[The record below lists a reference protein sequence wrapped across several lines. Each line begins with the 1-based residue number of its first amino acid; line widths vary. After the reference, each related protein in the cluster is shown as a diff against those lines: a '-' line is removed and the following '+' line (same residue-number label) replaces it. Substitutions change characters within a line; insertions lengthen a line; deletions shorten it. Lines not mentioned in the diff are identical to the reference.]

1 MFTDDLTIGDEDCG
15 ETRDRVS
22 VLKGYGGK
30 EIKKLA
36 RSLPDTAPVVGDDD
50 YKKLKRRLDHHFL
63 PQKNKQ
69 IHI

>member
-15 ETRDRVS
+15 EIRDRVS

-36 RSLPDTAPVVGDDD
+36 RNLPDTAPVVGDDD